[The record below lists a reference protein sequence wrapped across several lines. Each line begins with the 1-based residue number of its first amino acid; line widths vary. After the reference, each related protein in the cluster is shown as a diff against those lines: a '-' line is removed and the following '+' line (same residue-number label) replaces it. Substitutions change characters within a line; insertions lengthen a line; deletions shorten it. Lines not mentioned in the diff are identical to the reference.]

1 MRDLLV
7 RHRDNPTC
15 FECHR
20 KIDPIGFGLENF
32 NAVGK
37 WRAADHYEKRG
48 VGKKT
53 WPIDPAGAFHNGPGF
68 KDYFEL
74 RDLIAAQPERF
85 ARGFTEHLIEYALGR
100 PFGFLDE
107 PLADE
112 IVMRANEKNFA
123 ITEFIHA
130 LAASREFGMK

>member
-1 MRDLLV
+1 MAIEV
-7 RHRDNPTC
+7 RIPTIL
-15 FECHR
+15 R
-20 KIDPIGFGLENF
+20 PYTDGAR
-32 NAVGK
+32 AVEGK
-37 WRAADHYEKRG
+37 GD
-48 VGKKT
+48 T
-53 WPIDPAGAFHNGPGF
+53 
-68 KDYFEL
+68 L